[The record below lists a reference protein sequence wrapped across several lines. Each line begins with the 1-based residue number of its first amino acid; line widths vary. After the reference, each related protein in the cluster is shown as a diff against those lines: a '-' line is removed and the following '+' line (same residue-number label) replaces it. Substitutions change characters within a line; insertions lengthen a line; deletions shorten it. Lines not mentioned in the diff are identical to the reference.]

1 MSAVLSALRRERWAY
16 LWLNLAYY
24 GLVGAG
30 MAWAAFNRPLQE
42 QLLTM
47 VEGELSAGSLAP
59 VSAIYDR
66 GGVLLAAAVTFGV
79 NLVIGSLAS
88 ITLPSL
94 VVPFSGLGL
103 AAVRAV
109 LWGLLFAPGTLDMGG
124 GEAVAGL
131 SVALVV
137 LLEGQGYVLGA
148 CSSLRGRSIWA
159 EGKRWRASRSRWS
172 CCWKGKGMCWRGW
185 RRWFKGG
192 RSSGR
197 RAWGRET
204 GGKVTL
210 SGCNWR

>member
-1 MSAVLSALRRERWAY
+1 MSAILSALRRERWAY

-30 MAWAAFNRPLQE
+30 MAWAAFDRPLQE

-47 VEGELSAGSLAP
+47 VEGELRAGALAP

-137 LLEGQGYVLGA
+137 LLEGQGYVQGRPFVWPASVGARNRREGYAIGVGRALTIYGAVALVLAIAALVEALAVIALMPALG
-148 CSSLRGRSIWA
+148 LG
-159 EGKRWRASRSRWS
+159 E
-172 CCWKGKGMCWRGW
+172 
-185 RRWFKGG
+185 
-192 RSSGR
+192 
-197 RAWGRET
+197 
-204 GGKVTL
+204 
-210 SGCNWR
+210 

>member
-1 MSAVLSALRRERWAY
+1 MSAILSALRRERWAY

-30 MAWAAFNRPLQE
+30 MAWAAFDRPLQE

-47 VEGELSAGSLAP
+47 VEGELRAGALAP

-103 AAVRAV
+103 AAVRAA
-109 LWGLLFAPGTLDMGG
+109 LWGLLFAPGTLDVGG

-137 LLEGQGYVLGA
+137 LLEGQGYVLAGLAALVQGRAFVWPASVGA
-148 CSSLRGRSIWA
+148 RNRR
-159 EGKRWRASRSRWS
+159 EGYAIGVQRALTIY
-172 CCWKGKGMCWRGW
+172 GAVALVLAIAALVEALAVIALMPALGLG
-185 RRWFKGG
+185 
-192 RSSGR
+192 
-197 RAWGRET
+197 E
-204 GGKVTL
+204 
-210 SGCNWR
+210 

>member
-1 MSAVLSALRRERWAY
+1 MSAILSALRRERWAY

-30 MAWAAFNRPLQE
+30 MAWAAFDRPLQE

-47 VEGELSAGSLAP
+47 VEGELRAGALAP

-137 LLEGQGYVLGA
+137 LLEGQGYVLAGLAALVQGRAFVWPASVGA
-148 CSSLRGRSIWA
+148 RNRR
-159 EGKRWRASRSRWS
+159 EGYAI
-172 CCWKGKGMCWRGW
+172 GV
-185 RRWFKGG
+185 
-192 RSSGR
+192 R
-197 RAWGRET
+197 RALTIYGAVALVLAIAALVEALAVIALMPAL
-204 GGKVTL
+204 GLGE
-210 SGCNWR
+210 